1 MNPFA
6 QLVRVD
12 APLPPPKAP
21 SDDATDTA
29 TLRRLLHGRGPL
41 TTAALADATGLA
53 LYRVRNLLGRG
64 KASGRVFWDGRH
76 WSINHQYLG
85 VDVLRAAALL
95 RAQGWRV
102 SAPSAL
108 DMAQPDIGSGAK
120 CAPAESNPWGLSAGQ
135 IRVMNAVLAQGLNKN
150 AARAAVP
157 RPLKQL
163 SVSPRCAWVAPTAWP
178 KWCCGTGGCARQTR
192 TMGIFND
199 LR

>member
-135 IRVMNAVLAQGLNKN
+135 IRVMNAVLAQGINKN
-150 AARAAVP
+150 AARALGCSTKTIETVISITKV
-157 RPLKQL
+157 RMGCTN
-163 SVSPRCAWVAPTAWP
+163 RVAQMVLWDR
-178 KWCCGTGGCARQTR
+178 W
-192 TMGIFND
+192 
-199 LR
+199 LRKTNTHHGDIQ